1 MDKEIRTKDGR
12 ILKVDNIM
20 NYNDEK
26 EYLASVGKDVYIK
39 CPCGNYELLNPKN
52 NVKEI
57 LINKKNTFRI
67 DW

>member
-26 EYLASVGKDVYIK
+26 EYLASVGEDVYIK
-39 CPCGNYELLNPKN
+39 CPCGNYELLNPKKTG
-52 NVKEI
+52 KE
-57 LINKKNTFRI
+57 NTDNSKKYFQG
-67 DW
+67 